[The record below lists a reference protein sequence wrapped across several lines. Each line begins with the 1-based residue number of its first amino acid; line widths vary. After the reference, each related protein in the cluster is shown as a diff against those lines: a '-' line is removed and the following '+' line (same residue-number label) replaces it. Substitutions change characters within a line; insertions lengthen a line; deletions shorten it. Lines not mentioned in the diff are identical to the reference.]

1 MRILFVNH
9 TFPGDLGP
17 LLAAFAAQPGHEILF
32 ASCRG
37 RRDFSVPGVR
47 HVVLSPSRSRR
58 LAGDGAGTSLD
69 RAVEMGRQALQ
80 AFRLLRQSGF
90 VPDMVLLSF
99 ALEQGLFLRD
109 AFPDAFVAC
118 FAESLPSDGLAG
130 DGKGLVR
137 HLLQCRQMQQSDLVI
152 RLAAEAE
159 NRDQEQRGVMS
170 LPYPVDTDYFSPL
183 MPRGSS
189 GSKSGARILCAAR
202 DAADV
207 WQMLRLAEVL
217 LAQCPGCRLVLLCES
232 ATGRE
237 SLAELGLSLPT
248 GIEIPERLSLQAYRD
263 LLRTAAVIT
272 APAAACLSAPVLLEA
287 MSCGVV
293 PVLAGDAPHWPLLQ
307 EGGGG
312 LWCGAAD
319 LVPTLAGIL
328 AQPHT
333 SWRSC
338 PLPPAGP
345 WSGISGGRMSSPG
358 SWPCC
363 IRHGPR
369 GCEKS
374 RAVRRPDAATR
385 KADGRQ
391 ETVIFLPA
399 LPEGIRR
406 PQRRSSRIMTDI
418 KRPAPMLRATGLFC
432 IFRGRTSCGG
442 PAFYGRFLDSVV
454 KFKSML

>member
-32 ASCRG
+32 SSCRG

-90 VPDMVLLSF
+90 VPDMVLLSS

-118 FAESLPSDGLAG
+118 FAESVPSDGLAG

-152 RLAAEAE
+152 RLTAEAE
-159 NRDQEQRGVMS
+159 NRDQEQRGVVS

-183 MPRGSS
+183 TPNGAS
-189 GSKSGARILCAAR
+189 GPQAGTRILCAAR

-232 ATGRE
+232 AAGRE

-248 GIEIPERLSLQAYRD
+248 GIEVPERLSLQDYRD

-293 PVLAGDAPHWPLLQ
+293 PVLAGDAARWPLLQ
-307 EGGGG
+307 EDGGG

-319 LVPTLAGIL
+319 LVPTLAGYWRN
-328 AQPHT
+328 HT

-345 WSGISGGRMSSPG
+345 WSGISDGRMSSPG

-369 GCEKS
+369 GCEKN
-374 RAVRRPDAATR
+374 RAARRPEAATR
-385 KADGRQ
+385 MADDRQ
-391 ETVIFLPA
+391 ELGTHSCHFC
-399 LPEGIRR
+399 
-406 PQRRSSRIMTDI
+406 PQRR
-418 KRPAPMLRATGLFC
+418 
-432 IFRGRTSCGG
+432 
-442 PAFYGRFLDSVV
+442 
-454 KFKSML
+454 

>member
-90 VPDMVLLSF
+90 VPDMVLLSS

-152 RLAAEAE
+152 RLTAEAE

-183 MPRGSS
+183 TPNGAS
-189 GSKSGARILCAAR
+189 GPQAGTRILCAAR

-232 ATGRE
+232 AAGRE

-248 GIEIPERLSLQAYRD
+248 GIEVPERLSLQAYRD

-293 PVLAGDAPHWPLLQ
+293 PVLAGDAPHWPLVR
-307 EGGGG
+307 GGGSG
-312 LWCGAAD
+312 PHTGGHTGATAPAGGVVPCRPPDRGAAF
-319 LVPTLAGIL
+319 PAAGCHPRAAGLAASGTGRVAAKKAGRYDGL
-328 AQPHT
+328 RRRRARLTAGRRQ
-333 SWRSC
+333 SFFC
-338 PLPPAGP
+338 PLSRKGYDD
-345 WSGISGGRMSSPG
+345 RRDDHHG
-358 SWPCC
+358 S
-363 IRHGPR
+363 
-369 GCEKS
+369 
-374 RAVRRPDAATR
+374 
-385 KADGRQ
+385 
-391 ETVIFLPA
+391 
-399 LPEGIRR
+399 
-406 PQRRSSRIMTDI
+406 
-418 KRPAPMLRATGLFC
+418 
-432 IFRGRTSCGG
+432 
-442 PAFYGRFLDSVV
+442 
-454 KFKSML
+454 

>member
-17 LLAAFAAQPGHEILF
+17 LLTAFAAQPGHEILF

-90 VPDMVLLSF
+90 VPDMVLLSS

-118 FAESLPSDGLAG
+118 FAESLPSGGLAG

-152 RLAAEAE
+152 RLTAEAE
-159 NRDQEQRGVMS
+159 NRDQEQRGVVS

-183 MPRGSS
+183 TPNGAS
-189 GSKSGARILCAAR
+189 GPQAGTRILCAAR

-232 ATGRE
+232 AAGRE
-237 SLAELGLSLPT
+237 ALAALGTSLPS
-248 GIEIPERLSLQAYRD
+248 GIEVPERLSLLAYRD

-272 APAAACLSAPVLLEA
+272 APAASCLSAPVLLEA

-293 PVLAGDAPHWPLLQ
+293 PVLAGDAACRPLLQ

-312 LWCGAAD
+312 LWCGAAE

-328 AQPHT
+328 AQPQQLAELALAA
-333 SWRSC
+333 RR
-338 PLPPAGP
+338 P

-363 IRHGPR
+363 IKHGPR

-374 RAVRRPDAATR
+374 RAVRRPEAATR
-385 KADGRQ
+385 MADGRQ

-418 KRPAPMLRATGLFC
+418 KRPAPVLRATGLFC

-442 PAFYGRFLDSVV
+442 PAFYGRF
-454 KFKSML
+454 F

>member
-1 MRILFVNH
+1 MRILFINH

-47 HVVLSPSRSRR
+47 HVVLSPSRRR
-58 LAGDGAGTSLD
+58 LAGDGAGTVLD

-90 VPDMVLLSF
+90 VPDMVLLSS

-118 FAESLPSDGLAG
+118 FAESVPSDGLAG

-152 RLAAEAE
+152 RLTAEAE
-159 NRDQEQRGVMS
+159 NRDQEQRGVVT

-183 MPRGSS
+183 TPNGAS
-189 GSKSGARILCAAR
+189 GPQAGTRILCAAR

-207 WQMLRLAEVL
+207 WQMLRLAENL
-217 LAQCPGCRLVLLCES
+217 LDQRPGCRLTLLCES

-237 SLAELGLSLPT
+237 RLAALATALPP
-248 GIEIPERLSLQAYRD
+248 GVSMPERLSLRAYRD

-272 APAAACLSAPVLLEA
+272 APEASCLSAPVLLEA

-293 PVLAGDAPHWPLLQ
+293 PVLAGDAAGWPLLRA
-307 EGGGG
+307 GGGC
-312 LWCGAAD
+312 LWCHAAL
-319 LVPTLAGIL
+319 LVPTLAAALGRPQEL
-328 AQPHT
+328 A
-333 SWRSC
+333 R
-338 PLPPAGP
+338 L
-345 WSGISGGRMSSPG
+345 
-358 SWPCC
+358 
-363 IRHGPR
+363 
-369 GCEKS
+369 S
-374 RAVRRPDAATR
+374 RAA
-385 KADGRQ
+385 
-391 ETVIFLPA
+391 
-399 LPEGIRR
+399 
-406 PQRRSSRIMTDI
+406 
-418 KRPAPMLRATGLFC
+418 RATVVRH
-432 IFRGRTSCGG
+432 FRRQDVIPGHLALLHAVRTAWLRKKQDGTT
-442 PAFYGRFLDSVV
+442 A
-454 KFKSML
+454 

>member
-90 VPDMVLLSF
+90 VPDMVLLSS

-152 RLAAEAE
+152 RLTAEAE
-159 NRDQEQRGVMS
+159 NSDQEQRGVVS

-183 MPRGSS
+183 TPNGAS
-189 GSKSGARILCAAR
+189 GPQAGTRILCAAR

-207 WQMLRLAEVL
+207 WQMLRLAEIL

-232 ATGRE
+232 AAGRE
-237 SLAELGLSLPT
+237 SLAELSLAARRT
-248 GIEIPERLSLQAYRD
+248 VERHFRRQDVIPGQLALLHQARAAW
-263 LLRTAAVIT
+263 LRKKQGGTTA
-272 APAAACLSAPVLLEA
+272 
-287 MSCGVV
+287 
-293 PVLAGDAPHWPLLQ
+293 
-307 EGGGG
+307 
-312 LWCGAAD
+312 
-319 LVPTLAGIL
+319 
-328 AQPHT
+328 
-333 SWRSC
+333 
-338 PLPPAGP
+338 
-345 WSGISGGRMSSPG
+345 
-358 SWPCC
+358 
-363 IRHGPR
+363 
-369 GCEKS
+369 
-374 RAVRRPDAATR
+374 
-385 KADGRQ
+385 
-391 ETVIFLPA
+391 
-399 LPEGIRR
+399 
-406 PQRRSSRIMTDI
+406 
-418 KRPAPMLRATGLFC
+418 
-432 IFRGRTSCGG
+432 
-442 PAFYGRFLDSVV
+442 
-454 KFKSML
+454 

>member
-58 LAGDGAGTSLD
+58 LVGDGAGTFLD

-90 VPDMVLLSF
+90 VPDMVLLSS

-109 AFPDAFVAC
+109 AFPEAFVAC

-137 HLLQCRQMQQSDLVI
+137 HLLQCRQMRQCALVVSLTAG
-152 RLAAEAE
+152 RPHPYGERVPHAVA
-159 NRDQEQRGVMS
+159 
-170 LPYPVDTDYFSPL
+170 LPYPVDTDYFAPA
-183 MPRGSS
+183 GD
-189 GSKSGARILCAAR
+189 GAGRRADGDGLVLCAVR

-207 WQMLRLAEVL
+207 WQMLRLAEAL
-217 LAQCPGCRLVLLCES
+217 LAQSPGCRLVLLCES
-232 ATGRE
+232 AAGRE
-237 SLAELGLSLPT
+237 SLAELGASLPA
-248 GIEIPERLSLQAYRD
+248 GIEVPERLSLKDYRD

-293 PVLAGDAPHWPLLQ
+293 PVLAGDASHWPLLHD
-307 EGGGG
+307 GGGC
-312 LWCGAAD
+312 LWCGGEE
-319 LVPTLAGIL
+319 LVPILAGALSQPGRL
-328 AQPHT
+328 AELSLAARRTVERYFRRQDVIPRHLALLHQARAAWLRKRQGGTT
-333 SWRSC
+333 S
-338 PLPPAGP
+338 
-345 WSGISGGRMSSPG
+345 
-358 SWPCC
+358 
-363 IRHGPR
+363 
-369 GCEKS
+369 
-374 RAVRRPDAATR
+374 
-385 KADGRQ
+385 
-391 ETVIFLPA
+391 
-399 LPEGIRR
+399 
-406 PQRRSSRIMTDI
+406 
-418 KRPAPMLRATGLFC
+418 
-432 IFRGRTSCGG
+432 
-442 PAFYGRFLDSVV
+442 
-454 KFKSML
+454 

>member
-80 AFRLLRQSGF
+80 AFGLLRQSGF
-90 VPDMVLLSF
+90 VPDVVLLSS

-137 HLLQCRQMQQSDLVI
+137 HLLQCRQMLQSDLVI
-152 RLAAEAE
+152 RLAAEAGT
-159 NRDQEQRGVMS
+159 RDPEQRGAVI
-170 LPYPVDTDYFSPL
+170 LPYPVDTDYFAPLAPSGTTSP
-183 MPRGSS
+183 GA
-189 GSKSGARILCAAR
+189 GARVLCAVR

-207 WQMLRLAEVL
+207 GRLLRLAEAL
-217 LAQCPGCRLVLLCES
+217 LERRPDCRPVLLCES
-232 ATGRE
+232 AAGRE
-237 SLAELGLSLPT
+237 SLAEIGASLPA
-248 GIEIPERLSLQAYRD
+248 GIEVPERLSLQAYRD

-293 PVLAGDAPHWPLLQ
+293 PVLADDASRWPLLQ
-307 EGGGG
+307 EGGGC
-312 LWCGAAD
+312 LWCGAAE

-328 AQPHT
+328 AQPHQLAELSLAARRT
-333 SWRSC
+333 VERHFRRQDVIPGQLALLHQARAAWLRKRQ
-338 PLPPAGP
+338 
-345 WSGISGGRMSSPG
+345 GG
-358 SWPCC
+358 
-363 IRHGPR
+363 
-369 GCEKS
+369 
-374 RAVRRPDAATR
+374 T
-385 KADGRQ
+385 
-391 ETVIFLPA
+391 
-399 LPEGIRR
+399 
-406 PQRRSSRIMTDI
+406 TD
-418 KRPAPMLRATGLFC
+418 
-432 IFRGRTSCGG
+432 
-442 PAFYGRFLDSVV
+442 
-454 KFKSML
+454 

>member
-17 LLAAFAAQPGHEILF
+17 LLVAFAAQPGHEILF

-58 LAGDGAGTSLD
+58 LVGDGAGTSLD

-90 VPDMVLLSF
+90 VPDMVLLSS
-99 ALEQGLFLRD
+99 ALEQGLFLRN
-109 AFPDAFVAC
+109 AFPEAFVAC

-152 RLAAEAE
+152 RLAAEGAT
-159 NRDQEQRGVMS
+159 RDPEQRGALT

-183 MPRGSS
+183 APNGAT
-189 GSKSGARILCAAR
+189 GLNAGARVLCAVR

-207 WQMLRLAEVL
+207 WQMLRLAEAL
-217 LAQCPGCRLVLLCES
+217 LAQCPDCRLVLLCES
-232 ATGRE
+232 AAGRE
-237 SLAELGLSLPT
+237 SLAELGASLPA
-248 GIEIPERLSLQAYRD
+248 GIEVPERLSLNAYRD

-293 PVLAGDAPHWPLLQ
+293 PVLAGDASHWPLLHD
-307 EGGGG
+307 GGGC
-312 LWCGAAD
+312 LWCGGRS
-319 LVPTLAGIL
+319 LS
-328 AQPHT
+328 PH
-333 SWRSC
+333 WQEPCRSRAVWLRC
-338 PLPPAGP
+338 PLPHDGP
-345 WSGISGGRMSSPG
+345 WSGIFGGRMSSPG
-358 SWPCC
+358 IWPCC
-363 IRHGPR
+363 IRPGPR
-369 GCEKS
+369 GCENG
-374 RAVRRPDAATR
+374 RAVRRPEAAMRVSGRSEGSCHAFGHLPERDAAT
-385 KADGRQ
+385 AD
-391 ETVIFLPA
+391 T
-399 LPEGIRR
+399 
-406 PQRRSSRIMTDI
+406 T
-418 KRPAPMLRATGLFC
+418 
-432 IFRGRTSCGG
+432 
-442 PAFYGRFLDSVV
+442 
-454 KFKSML
+454 

>member
-90 VPDMVLLSF
+90 VPDVVLLSS

-152 RLAAEAE
+152 RLTAEAE
-159 NRDQEQRGVMS
+159 NRDQGQQGVVS

-183 MPRGSS
+183 IPNGSS
-189 GSKSGARILCAAR
+189 GPQAGPRILCAAR

-207 WQMLRLAEVL
+207 WQMLRLADTL
-217 LAQCPGCRLVLLCES
+217 LAQSPNRRLVLLCES
-232 ATGRE
+232 AAGRE
-237 SLAELGLSLPT
+237 SLAELGASLPA
-248 GIEIPERLSLQAYRD
+248 GIEVPERLSLNAYRD

-293 PVLAGDAPHWPLLQ
+293 PVLAGDASHRPLLQ

-312 LWCGAAD
+312 LWCGTAD

-328 AQPHT
+328 AQPQECIAICGITRSDSNAFTT
-333 SWRSC
+333 S
-338 PLPPAGP
+338 
-345 WSGISGGRMSSPG
+345 
-358 SWPCC
+358 
-363 IRHGPR
+363 
-369 GCEKS
+369 
-374 RAVRRPDAATR
+374 T
-385 KADGRQ
+385 
-391 ETVIFLPA
+391 
-399 LPEGIRR
+399 
-406 PQRRSSRIMTDI
+406 
-418 KRPAPMLRATGLFC
+418 
-432 IFRGRTSCGG
+432 
-442 PAFYGRFLDSVV
+442 
-454 KFKSML
+454 

>member
-9 TFPGDLGP
+9 TFPGALGP
-17 LLAAFAAQPGHEILF
+17 LLAAFAAQPGQEILF

-90 VPDMVLLSF
+90 VPDMVLLSS

-152 RLAAEAE
+152 RLTAEAE
-159 NRDQEQRGVMS
+159 NRDQEQRGVVS

-183 MPRGSS
+183 TPNGAS
-189 GSKSGARILCAAR
+189 GPQAGTRILCAAR

-232 ATGRE
+232 AAGRE

-248 GIEIPERLSLQAYRD
+248 GIEVPERLSLQAYRD

-328 AQPHT
+328 AQPHQLAELSLAARRT
-333 SWRSC
+333 VERHFRRQDVIPGQLALLHQARAAWLRKKQ
-338 PLPPAGP
+338 
-345 WSGISGGRMSSPG
+345 GGTT
-358 SWPCC
+358 
-363 IRHGPR
+363 
-369 GCEKS
+369 
-374 RAVRRPDAATR
+374 A
-385 KADGRQ
+385 
-391 ETVIFLPA
+391 
-399 LPEGIRR
+399 
-406 PQRRSSRIMTDI
+406 
-418 KRPAPMLRATGLFC
+418 
-432 IFRGRTSCGG
+432 
-442 PAFYGRFLDSVV
+442 
-454 KFKSML
+454 